1 MKTSLAKMISISL
14 AFFCDGWGSGMAQCA
29 ISKLRAV
36 LVQFYID
43 LRKENRQKSAP
54 DDAGN
59 LVTSTYGWD
68 GLRHVKKFKSGVVFK
83 TTTYVWD
90 GSDSLSEYTS

>member
-1 MKTSLAKMISISL
+1 VTYTYDFNGNMTNENRGGVNSAYTY
-14 AFFCDGWGSGMAQCA
+14 D
-29 ISKLRAV
+29 R
-36 LVQFYID
+36 
-43 LRKENRQKSAP
+43 ENRQKSAP

-90 GSDSLSEYTS
+90 GSDYLSEYTS